1 MGVKLEVGPTLATK
15 TAVVEMLIKL
25 HMACD
30 HATAQFTVVSV
41 SSKQRI
47 TVTLHILSIVPS
59 ISPLMAGNFRFFLPL
74 LGIMSSLL
82 AGGSGEAVSRS
93 QDGVVNP
100 ELCPIQSGGACYFP
114 SDVLTMASYAF
125 NNYYLTHGLTDSSC
139 FFGNTAALTSLNPS
153 KGSCKFQSSSSVNNG
168 AASASPLT
176 TGQGPAYGDLNGCSE
191 ITKQWFTFLFITHFF
206 FLVLLVTR

>member
-1 MGVKLEVGPTLATK
+1 MRS
-15 TAVVEMLIKL
+15 
-25 HMACD
+25 CD
-30 HATAQFTVVSV
+30 RSTVVSV
-41 SSKQRI
+41 SSKRRI

-100 ELCPIQSGGACYFP
+100 ELWCVAKNNAEDAALQGALDWACGPGGADCSPIQSGGACYFP

-125 NNYYLTHGLTDSSC
+125 NNYYLTHDLTDSSC

-153 KGSCKFQSSSSVNNG
+153 KG
-168 AASASPLT
+168 
-176 TGQGPAYGDLNGCSE
+176 
-191 ITKQWFTFLFITHFF
+191 
-206 FLVLLVTR
+206 